1 MDLKEFR
8 DFITAQRLA
17 EITEKRN
24 SNLTAILS
32 VATATITETQL
43 KELMETIDEMD
54 NLTNDVLDE
63 LGE

>member
-1 MDLKEFR
+1 MDLKDFR

-32 VATATITETQL
+32 VATATITETQR
-43 KELMETIDEMD
+43 KE
-54 NLTNDVLDE
+54 N
-63 LGE
+63 